1 MPEIDAAPQR
11 PDRDVLALDA
21 GDAGDLHE
29 SRGLADAHRLA
40 LDAESV
46 ALLAGLIAAHGRRGG
61 LVIAASHVDFG
72 LAGAFTLD
80 LGALAGTVAA

>member
-1 MPEIDAAPQR
+1 MALARTLAWFAP
-11 PDRDVLALDA
+11 LWLLD
-21 GDAGDLHE
+21 E
-29 SRGLADAHRLA
+29 PSVS

-80 LGALAGTVAA
+80 LGAFAGTVAA